1 MQMRNKGFFIL
12 GTDTNVG
19 KTTIAVNFLAFLKT
33 SGYSTIGLKPIS
45 SGAQLT
51 KNGLRNSDAI
61 ALQEAAT
68 IYLPYKEVNP
78 FCFSLTAAPHIAAA
92 QQDYQLSR
100 AKIMQSFYRLLKYE
114 ADYRVIEGIGGAA
127 VPLNK
132 TETMLDLL
140 QALNLP
146 VILVVGLRLGCL
158 NHALLT
164 YEILRKRNIS
174 IVACIANQID
184 PDMQFHEENGLYLK
198 QSMDVPFFSF
208 VRYQKQNALDANIC
222 IDWSSLIKPKR
233 KVFCQFTPNSII
245 DI

>member
-1 MQMRNKGFFIL
+1 MKNKGFFIL

-19 KTTIAVNFLAFLKT
+19 KTTIAVNLLSFLRT

-45 SGAQLT
+45 SGSQLT

-61 ALQEAAT
+61 ALQEAAS
-68 IYLPYKEVNP
+68 IYLPYEYVNP
-78 FCFSLTAAPHIAAA
+78 FCFRLAAAPHIAAVEQA
-92 QQDYQLSR
+92 CHLSL
-100 AKIMQSFYRLLKYE
+100 AKIMRSFHPLLKYE
-114 ADYRVIEGIGGAA
+114 ADYYVIEGIGGAA

-140 QALNLP
+140 EALNLP

-164 YEILRKRNIS
+164 YEILRKRNIP
-174 IVACIANQID
+174 IVACVANQID
-184 PDMQFHEENGLYLK
+184 PDMQFREENALYLK

-208 VRYQKQNALDANIC
+208 ICYQKLNALATDIYIA
-222 IDWSSLIKPKR
+222 WSNLIKLE
-233 KVFCQFTPNSII
+233 NSFFAPA
-245 DI
+245 

>member
-1 MQMRNKGFFIL
+1 MQNKGFFIL

-19 KTTIAVNFLAFLKT
+19 KTTIAVNLLSFLKT

-61 ALQEAAT
+61 ALQKAAT
-68 IYLPYKEVNP
+68 IYLPYEHVNP
-78 FCFSLTAAPHIAAA
+78 FCFSLATAPHIAAA
-92 QQDYQLSR
+92 QQACQLSL
-100 AKIMQSFYRLLKYE
+100 AKIMQSFHPLLQYE
-114 ADYRVIEGIGGAA
+114 ADYFVIEGLGGAA

-140 QALNLP
+140 LALNLP

-158 NHALLT
+158 NHAILT
-164 YEILRKRNIS
+164 YESLRKRNIP
-174 IVACIANQID
+174 IIACIANQID

-198 QSMDVPFFSF
+198 QSIDVPFFSF
-208 VRYQKQNALDANIC
+208 VHYQKLSSLDPGIY
-222 IDWSSLIKPKR
+222 IDWSNLIKIE
-233 KVFCQFTPNSII
+233 NSSCFVLA
-245 DI
+245 